1 MALAATKK
9 PRVKVRRPED
19 LERIS
24 ILAIEGM
31 LPMMGI
37 LSGIL
42 RSFRF
47 QSVNVLGNSE
57 EAWTRLTG
65 EQRLKADIILIDWN
79 AHPLNGETFVR
90 QLRRADN
97 HALAETP
104 VIAIIANADRDVVF
118 AARDSGCNVVLLR
131 PFSAAQLLDKVMWT
145 LGQED
150 TPFIRSEGYVG
161 PDRRRFRAA
170 EYLGEKRRI
179 GEGDD
184 LHAVESHSGE
194 VA

>member
-1 MALAATKK
+1 MAPAATRKA
-9 PRVKVRRPED
+9 RARIRRPED

-31 LPMMGI
+31 QPMMGI

-47 QSVNVLGNSE
+47 QSVSVLGNSD
-57 EAWTRLTG
+57 EAWVRLNA
-65 EQRLKADIILIDWN
+65 EPRPKADIILLDWN
-79 AHPLNGETFVR
+79 AHPVNGETFVR

-97 HALAETP
+97 PALAETP
-104 VIAIIANADRDVVF
+104 VVAVIANADRDIVF
-118 AARDSGCNVVLLR
+118 AARDAGVNVVLLR

-145 LGQED
+145 LGQE
-150 TPFIRSEGYVG
+150 TPFIRSEFYVG

-179 GEGDD
+179 GEGDMQHGRSED
-184 LHAVESHSGE
+184 ADWP
-194 VA
+194 AA